1 MKSACNKGLRITSI
15 AAAVS
20 VMLLAGAALSGC
32 RDSENRTNDEND
44 DVKHSVAEEGNPAPG
59 QPANVR
65 ENRSH
70 QELPA
75 DQSSV
80 TAVNPATEENGGTNE
95 GHDTPEEN
103 FTSDEL
109 NPDEYSNAD
118 NAGEADSPK
127 DSAETFPDTPEDGEN
142 PEMQKTVA
150 FTVPRHLNIVGG
162 NPYGETEPPLEPLY
176 DADDDADDL
185 EYRSDLSEISK
196 MRYLMVKNSRND
208 TVMPELAQSPIE
220 RYDET
225 YGENI
230 VYDYGWQ
237 VNAAGFRF
245 SSLYGFGAV
254 DDEALEKAAREC
266 DKDPVCSRMKKL
278 PEKYISS
285 NKNPCAYAD
294 DSKRLIT
301 CSFSD
306 FKNEKRRALGKNRL
320 IADAVVYDVS
330 GLSYLPKGIIEACE
344 LAVPEKK
351 DKNET
356 DEEYDEGTWSERK
369 RAVYNANV
377 FLELIAESEA
387 GTKSI
392 LKSPGASW
400 NYYSPESSEYDEIN
414 LEFPSEIATS
424 AFYQEPLKEDPK
436 KKYRLRIRSPCQ
448 IDVKKLNKNMHL
460 TVYGR
465 RE

>member
-1 MKSACNKGLRITSI
+1 MKSAFSKGLRIARI

-20 VMLLAGAALSGC
+20 AMLLAGAALSGC
-32 RDSENRTNDEND
+32 GDSDNPTND
-44 DVKHSVAEEGNPAPG
+44 DVKHSAAEEGKPDPG

-65 ENRSH
+65 EDRSH

-80 TAVNPATEENGGTNE
+80 TAVNSATGEIGGANE
-95 GHDTPEEN
+95 GLDTPEEN
-103 FTSDEL
+103 FTSAEP

-118 NAGEADSPK
+118 NAGEADSLE
-127 DSAETFPDTPEDGEN
+127 DTAETFPDTPEDGET
-142 PEMQKTVA
+142 PELKKTVA
-150 FTVPRHLNIVGG
+150 VTVPRHLHIVGG
-162 NPYGETEPPLEPLY
+162 NPYGDTEPPLEPLY
-176 DADDDADDL
+176 DADDDAAAP

-196 MRYLMVKNSRND
+196 MRYLMVKTSRND
-208 TVMPELAQSPIE
+208 TVMPELAQPPIE

-237 VNAAGFRF
+237 VNATGFRF

-285 NKNPCAYAD
+285 NKNPCAYTD
-294 DSKRLIT
+294 NSKRLIT

-306 FKNEKRRALGKNRL
+306 FKNEKRRSLGKNRL
-320 IADAVVYDVS
+320 IADAVIYDVS
-330 GLSYLPKGIIEACE
+330 GLSFLPKGIIEACE
-344 LAVPEKK
+344 LAASEKK
-351 DKNET
+351 DINET
-356 DEEYDEGTWSERK
+356 DDEYDEEIWRHNGEREL
-369 RAVYNANV
+369 AVYNANV
-377 FLELIAESEA
+377 LLELIAESAA

-392 LKSPGASW
+392 LKSPGAGW
-400 NYYSPESSEYDEIN
+400 NYHSPESSEYDEMN
-414 LEFPSEIATS
+414 REFPSEIATS

-436 KKYRLRIRSPCQ
+436 NKYRLRIRSPCQ

-465 RE
+465 RK